1 MSDDALFTVLPL
13 DRYNARAGRLEP
25 DELTEDAYAHRRE
38 LTGGPCVLR
47 GIPFCGSPTDDQFI
61 YLDRGALS
69 LDLRGVRAR
78 YLVFWHACN
87 MPRPE
92 PGPDGMIRAFQGYP
106 PLGVTAC
113 VYRVRYRDGT
123 SAEVPIRS
131 RMEIN
136 DLERPWGQGGFLCV
150 PHIGGDAMYTA
161 TDDIRAGRKPQDAWG
176 ETQPRVTSPGDGG
189 KLGQWL
195 FAWDNPKPDT
205 AIDGIDIE
213 HRAGRLLLFGVTAAH
228 VEAHP
233 LRHSRR
239 QKVALTLDGDA
250 RDPMALIDIDLG
262 RVISVIP
269 RPQYDN
275 GAWETGYNNQ
285 QPAAA
290 AGEYIVE
297 FAAHPDA
304 TFFVGERRAPLPVKE
319 AVSNPN
325 VRIAAAEQPVTLKV
339 LGPDGRPVPVK
350 AHAHG
355 EAGEYLPPR
364 HRHRIPNPYWFE
376 DYSADY
382 VNGPHYCCYIDG
394 TAEYLLPQGEV
405 FFEVS
410 KGFEITPRRVRFNI
424 TPETDEIIIKLERAL
439 DWRSKGWVTADTHVH
454 FLSPHTALLESE
466 AEGVNVVNL
475 LASQWGELF
484 TNMGD
489 FTGRDLVSPDKE
501 YVVRTGT
508 ENRQSVLGH
517 ISLIGY
523 GAPMILPLTTG
534 GPNEAALGDPV
545 DITLS
550 DWARRSREQGGLAI
564 MPHFPRPVGE
574 GAAAMISNLIDGV
587 EACSGSYNG
596 IGPAFLSHWYR
607 FLNCG
612 YHIPVVGG
620 TDKMGAST
628 AIGTARTYA
637 KIDGVFSYETWKD
650 AVRAGHTFV
659 SYGALC
665 DIEVEGAGPGGKL
678 VVKAGSAAGSSVTVN
693 WRVASATVPVTSV
706 ELVVNG
712 ETADGLSY
720 DGVLGTYEG
729 SFRVPVAKS
738 GWIALRVRGHMKDK
752 PEIIIAHTSAVMLI
766 VDGQP
771 VFNTPDAVHILEQ
784 IEGVTAYIKNIGT
797 KAQEADY
804 KRALLSLS
812 NAYNLLHNKL
822 HIENRMHLHSAPD
835 NHEGH

>member
-1 MSDDALFTVLPL
+1 MKASPLFRPVPVNGKNKSIAAL
-13 DRYNARAGRLEP
+13 GP
-25 DELTEDAYAHRRE
+25 DECSKEMYARKDN
-38 LTGGPCVLR
+38 LPVGSQVFR
-47 GIPFCGSPTDDQFI
+47 GIPFDLGSDGSFAMAAAP
-61 YLDRGALS
+61 GAAVS
-69 LDLRGVRAR
+69 LDTGGVSAR
-78 YLVFWHACN
+78 WLVFAHTCEPSP
-87 MPRPE
+87 MP
-92 PGPDGMIRAFQGYP
+92 A
-106 PLGVTAC
+106 
-113 VYRVRYRDGT
+113 
-123 SAEVPIRS
+123 
-131 RMEIN
+131 
-136 DLERPWGQGGFLCV
+136 
-150 PHIGGDAMYTA
+150 
-161 TDDIRAGRKPQDAWG
+161 
-176 ETQPRVTSPGDGG
+176 
-189 KLGQWL
+189 
-195 FAWDNPKPDT
+195 
-205 AIDGIDIE
+205 GIDILGKSTFGDPDPYRE
-213 HRAGRLLLFGVTAAH
+213 ICKYTVKYADGGVETIPVRLRMETGSVIPQWGEDPFLSVIYRGNFAIPTATESTSALNLMPKSNWGTSQTRVKSGVDWVQWRIWLYAWENPRPGVEVTGIEILPTDGTIYLLGLSAGDAGGN
-228 VEAHP
+228 P
-233 LRHSRR
+233 LRHTRR
-239 QKVALTLDGDA
+239 RKTALKLAGEGDPLDF
-250 RDPMALIDIDLG
+250 IDIDLG
-262 RVISVIP
+262 DIISVQP
-269 RPQYDN
+269 RLIYDN
-275 GAWETGYNNQ
+275 AAWEQTGINTHPVPNGEYLVEYAAHDDAVLY
-285 QPAAA
+285 PAA
-290 AGEYIVE
+290 GQ
-297 FAAHPDA
+297 
-304 TFFVGERRAPLPVKE
+304 PV
-319 AVSNPN
+319 AVSELDKAETVKVSP
-325 VRIAAAEQPVTLKV
+325 AEQKVTLRV
-339 LGPDGRPVPVK
+339 VGPDGRSAPARV
-350 AHAHG
+350 HSHG
-355 EAGEYLPPR
+355 AAGEYLPPR